1 MSSWENNPSP
11 VAIEYEAK
19 LASRAGLDAV
29 KMKILFERINVVAK
43 APISFVMSLRPH
55 VSAWLTLDGLLWN
68 VISDTFIKKGRDS
81 SVGIAT
87 RYYLDGPGIE
97 SRWGLDFLPP
107 SRPVLGTTQPPWGKA
122 AGAWFW
128 PPTLIFSAEVMKG

>member
-55 VSAWLTLDGLLWN
+55 VSAWLTLDGLL
-68 VISDTFIKKGRDS
+68 
-81 SVGIAT
+81 
-87 RYYLDGPGIE
+87 
-97 SRWGLDFLPP
+97 
-107 SRPVLGTTQPPWGKA
+107 
-122 AGAWFW
+122 
-128 PPTLIFSAEVMKG
+128 